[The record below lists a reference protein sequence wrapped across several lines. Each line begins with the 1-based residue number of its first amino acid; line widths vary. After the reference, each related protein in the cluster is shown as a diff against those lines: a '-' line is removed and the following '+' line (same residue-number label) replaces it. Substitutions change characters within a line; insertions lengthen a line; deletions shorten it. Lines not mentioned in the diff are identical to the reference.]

1 MQLGAR
7 LSMLNALDIASIYAC
22 LFLSLLVSASTMAVV
37 WRTNTDE
44 PAAGYWL
51 LAYVLGVVA
60 AAFLA
65 LQEILGSFAPALCTA
80 VVITSNLGMIAGFR
94 AFNGHKTPTW
104 PFFVAPFVYLILA
117 GAAPWLYSDPNMNA
131 LVQSLFVMGV
141 AFSNAHLVFNGAGN
155 RALPMAVPTSIVL
168 VVHGIIRGFVVFF
181 TLTQPAAVI
190 NGRMEAGWWKLFLLE
205 IFFNTTM
212 MAISTVILIKDKAE
226 KRHRIASETDDLTG
240 ISNRRAFVK
249 GINGV
254 LPDSG
259 PDAIMAILDID
270 HFKTIN
276 DTYGHD
282 AGDKV
287 LIDFVK
293 TTKLQ
298 LPTSALMG
306 RMGGEEFAIYLGG
319 KGYDHAAILE
329 RVRRKIEQT
338 SFDYKGAPIS
348 FTLSIGYVSVKTVG
362 KSFDHLF
369 TAADYAMYLAKKD
382 GRNRVL
388 AYKPSMRIRE
398 VMDDNLMTAGVF
410 SEPTMISKAV

>member
-1 MQLGAR
+1 
-7 LSMLNALDIASIYAC
+7 MLHALDIASIYAC

-37 WRTNTDE
+37 WRSNTNE
-44 PAAGYWL
+44 PAAGYWM
-51 LAYVLGVVA
+51 LAFVLGVVTA
-60 AAFLA
+60 ALLA
-65 LQEILGSFAPALCTA
+65 LQEVLGPFAPALSTA
-80 VVITSNLGMIAGFR
+80 VVIAANLGMIAGFR
-94 AFNGHKTPTW
+94 AFNGYKTPTW
-104 PFFVAPFVYLILA
+104 PFFGAPLVYLVLA

-131 LVQSLFVMGV
+131 LVQSLFVIGI
-141 AFSNAHLVFNGAGN
+141 AFSNAHLILTGTGN

-168 VVHGIIRGFVVFF
+168 VVHGIIRGFVIFF
-181 TLTQPAAVI
+181 TLTQPAPVI

-226 KRHRIASETDDLTG
+226 MRHRIASETDDLTG

-249 GINGV
+249 GIHNA

-259 PDAIMAILDID
+259 KDAIMAILDID

-293 TTKLQ
+293 TTKLE

-306 RMGGEEFAIYLGG
+306 RMGGEEFAIYLSGE
-319 KGYDHAAILE
+319 GYDHTAIFE
-329 RVRRKIEQT
+329 RVRRKVEQT
-338 SFDYKGAPIS
+338 SFDYGGSSIS
-348 FTLSIGYVSVKTVG
+348 FTLSIGFASVETVG
-362 KSFDHLF
+362 RSFDHLF
-369 TAADYAMYLAKKD
+369 AAADCAMYRAKQD

-398 VMDDNLMTAGVF
+398 VMDDDLMTGGVF
-410 SEPTMISKAV
+410 SAPTMISKAV